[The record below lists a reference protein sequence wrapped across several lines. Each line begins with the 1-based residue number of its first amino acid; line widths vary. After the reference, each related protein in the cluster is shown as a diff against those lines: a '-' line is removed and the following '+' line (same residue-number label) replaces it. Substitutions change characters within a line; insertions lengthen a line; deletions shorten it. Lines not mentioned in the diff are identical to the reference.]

1 MTHRGQYPAPPGR
14 RQLGAK
20 LPASGMND
28 SHRMPTQRETPVTSD
43 ALDPV
48 GIIGLGH
55 LGLPVALRLLD
66 VGHTVFGCARRPP
79 AQPFLDAGGQ
89 ACRTPAEVADRCPVV
104 VTLLPAGDDLLQVAD
119 SLGHTTRQGGIWLEL
134 STICE
139 QAKRMAADR
148 VADLDWHVL
157 DCAVSGTPVELNA
170 SAALIFSSG
179 VRAIHDQALPVL
191 HALSPKVCYL
201 GEFGSGIRAKYTV
214 QLLLAGHSLVAAE
227 ALALARGAGL
237 PLDDV
242 IGSIAG
248 TITSSA
254 VFERRGPQVMVPA
267 SPGRVNGRARRL
279 AADLTDA
286 QRLARQAGVRTP
298 VLDQALAHL
307 QEVSEQSADEPIVA
321 FYQLLAPAGMDD
333 GWSPITAAGR

>member
-1 MTHRGQYPAPPGR
+1 
-14 RQLGAK
+14 
-20 LPASGMND
+20 
-28 SHRMPTQRETPVTSD
+28 
-43 ALDPV
+43 
-48 GIIGLGH
+48 
-55 LGLPVALRLLD
+55 
-66 VGHTVFGCARRPP
+66 
-79 AQPFLDAGGQ
+79 
-89 ACRTPAEVADRCPVV
+89 VV